1 MIRNRIPDKELERR
15 TTPREDD
22 MRGCYYRDQ
31 TAIFHSKPFR
41 RLKHKTQVFFNP
53 DDDHICTRIEHV
65 LHVASI
71 STSICRGLK
80 SKKDQEWQLNEDL
93 AYAISLGH
101 DLGHTPFGHAGEAAL
116 SRYLG
121 GVNRFIHEVNSYR
134 VVEKL
139 IAGGQGLNLTYAVK
153 DGIICHNGER
163 FERAITPDFQIKDL
177 DSIHSRNFLPST
189 YEGAIVRFSD
199 KIAYLGRDIEDA
211 IVAGFINTND
221 IPEQIRKKVGDTN
234 SNIIS
239 YLVHDLVSNSSEEAI
254 RVSEE
259 AHELMLTL
267 RKFNY
272 TYIYGHPL
280 QLQVEKSCDKIIAT
294 LFEYLFAIHEQM
306 DWESGEFKGVK
317 ELGLDSYFVDYL
329 QNMRP
334 FYLNEAQQNSWSVEE
349 MGKQIV
355 ADYISGM
362 TDRFALD
369 CMKEI
374 SLPRA
379 VRFRHGIGT
388 F

>member
-121 GVNRFIHEVNSYR
+121 GANRFIHEVNSYR